1 MEVYMHIPFQPF
13 GELAVIGLFVTAF
26 LGFKIRKFG
35 MKAHKISAITTIVC
49 ALLHVIL
56 QKI

>member
-1 MEVYMHIPFQPF
+1 MHIPFQPF